1 MPPGSAC
8 RHVRGERLHDEQPG
22 HRRGERAG
30 TLGRAHERVLRV
42 LGGRDQ
48 RVVAHENDRAAG
60 AGEPVDHVRGEPRVR
75 PERHGQQ
82 PIVGADVDQGVRDR
96 SGSLLDRE
104 DVRDERVQQE
114 ERVLGERGRLPLA
127 EDERPA
133 PGCAQEL
140 GRCLEEL
147 VRHGPA
153 GSRSGRR
160 SRPPAS
166 GRAGSPAACR
176 AAPRARSG
184 APSLPPRWRRGDPA
198 KPPNPSFDPKRTTA
212 ALLTPTLRASE
223 SAVSKA
229 ASGMCS
235 SSQAAM
241 RRSFGDRM
249 DSRDR
254 MWEPTST
261 RPFVALATRGG

>member
-1 MPPGSAC
+1 M
-8 RHVRGERLHDEQPG
+8 Q
-22 HRRGERAG
+22 
-30 TLGRAHERVLRV
+30 
-42 LGGRDQ
+42 
-48 RVVAHENDRAAG
+48 
-60 AGEPVDHVRGEPRVR
+60 
-75 PERHGQQ
+75 
-82 PIVGADVDQGVRDR
+82 
-96 SGSLLDRE
+96 
-104 DVRDERVQQE
+104 RVQQE
-114 ERVLGERGRLPLA
+114 EGVLGERGRLALA
-127 EDERPA
+127 EHERA
-133 PGCAQEL
+133 PPGA
-140 GRCLEEL
+140 RSSSAARVEEL
-147 VRHGPA
+147 VATRTA
-153 GSRSGRR
+153 ASRSGRR

-166 GRAGSPAACR
+166 GRAGSPAASR
-176 AAPRARSG
+176 AAAPRARSRRAI
-184 APSLPPRWRRGDPA
+184 APSAIASCRPA
-198 KPPNPSFDPKRTTA
+198 KPPKPSFDPKRTTA